1 MASMGAGDKRL
12 DGPKKVEY
20 RLSQLLSGW
29 KKADPAPSRVK
40 PVPLSL
46 LNHMYE
52 SAVGLDDTFSLAVAD
67 ISYIGFF
74 YICRPGETTEPSAAD
89 SRSSAFRLCDTE
101 FTHGQ
106 RLLRTLRDA
115 LDVLALASAGA
126 LIFTDQKNAVRGE
139 KHILG
144 RSGHPFACP
153 VLALLR
159 RVKHLRAHNAPR
171 RPPCTR
177 STPPPVSAMSDPPT
191 SRHPSGPLPWRCLMS
206 LALNLG
212 TSPLPAYVPV
222 APWPS
227 SLRVLP
233 PTPSVWLPV
242 GTAMPC
248 SATSMSS
255 ASPSWST
262 YHEPWS
268 LMAPSPCFPANTSL
282 LPLRASSTTLP
293 KRLNGNFNSTNT
305 KTFLPA
311 QFLCL
316 PMSVPSIP
324 TPFHLLAHIGL
335 S

>member
-1 MASMGAGDKRL
+1 VEEALRAIGQTMASMGAGDKRL

-159 RVKHLRAHNAPR
+159 RVKHLRAHNAPPETPLYTVYTSSR
-171 RPPCTR
+171 VRHVRPADITASLR
-177 STPPPVSAMSDPPT
+177 ASAV
-191 SRHPSGPLPWRCLMS
+191 
-206 LALNLG
+206 ALFDVLG
-212 TSPLPAYVPV
+212 IEPGDISA
-222 APWPS
+222 S
-227 SLRVLP
+227 SLRA
-233 PTPSVWLPV
+233 
-242 GTAMPC
+242 GGAMALF
-248 SATSMSS
+248 SAGIATDTLRMVARWNSDAMFR
-255 ASPSWST
+255 
-262 YHEPWS
+262 YLHVQ
-268 LMAPSPCFPANTSL
+268 CFPLMEHLSRTMVAHGSFSL
-282 LPLRASSTTLP
+282 LPGQHISTAAARFLNNPSQASQRQL
-293 KRLNGNFNSTNT
+293 
-305 KTFLPA
+305 
-311 QFLCL
+311 
-316 PMSVPSIP
+316 
-324 TPFHLLAHIGL
+324 
-335 S
+335 